1 MTIHKVWKPT
11 LPDKFVGTLAT
22 SPSPLNVG
30 LHDAK
35 YKRAKNNIER
45 GRGAKGYRVGV
56 YNTVSQLIMSG
67 SVVRFPGMSGV
78 MMSVSG
84 FKSNRNN
91 EIS

>member
-1 MTIHKVWKPT
+1 MFCSILVVQRLTFSGVRAA

-67 SVVRFPGMSGV
+67 SIF
-78 MMSVSG
+78 
-84 FKSNRNN
+84 
-91 EIS
+91 

>member
-1 MTIHKVWKPT
+1 MELGGKNYFNLGLASKIPT

-45 GRGAKGYRVGV
+45 GRGARGYRVGV

-67 SVVRFPGMSGV
+67 SVF
-78 MMSVSG
+78 
-84 FKSNRNN
+84 
-91 EIS
+91 